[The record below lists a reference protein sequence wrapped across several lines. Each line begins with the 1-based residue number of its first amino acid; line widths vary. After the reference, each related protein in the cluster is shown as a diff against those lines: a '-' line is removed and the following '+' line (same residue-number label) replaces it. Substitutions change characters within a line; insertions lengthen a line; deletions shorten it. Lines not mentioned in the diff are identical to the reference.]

1 MPLSG
6 ELKLEVI
13 KQYYGNDRSLTKTRR
28 ALMKIYPK
36 ELRNLNIKTIQR
48 VVGKLETDLTLLPG
62 RHTGRPKSAV
72 IDKNVEK
79 IKRSLEESPRRS
91 VRDLSRRTKLSSTT
105 VWRIL
110 RVELKKFAYKIQ
122 MKQQQTVDNKK
133 QRLEFGEQFSAKVE
147 RSPTFVKNIVF
158 TDEAHFHLNG
168 HVNSQNARYWADENP
183 NATIETP
190 QTKEKVTV
198 WLGIGYHGVFG
209 PYFFEDQ
216 DGERE
221 TVKTTNYLQMLK
233 KKFVPAI
240 KRKNVLKKCWFQQD
254 GAPPHCSNE
263 AMEWLKGTFGSRLI
277 SRNADFLWPPYSPDL
292 NPCDYY
298 LWGFLKSRVY
308 SDPVPQTTEQLKQNI
323 RREVRRIKQT
333 TVSSAV
339 DNLLVRIQN
348 LVFQKGSWFEQII
361 NY

>member
-1 MPLSG
+1 
-6 ELKLEVI
+6 
-13 KQYYGNDRSLTKTRR
+13 
-28 ALMKIYPK
+28 
-36 ELRNLNIKTIQR
+36 
-48 VVGKLETDLTLLPG
+48 
-62 RHTGRPKSAV
+62 
-72 IDKNVEK
+72 
-79 IKRSLEESPRRS
+79 
-91 VRDLSRRTKLSSTT
+91 
-105 VWRIL
+105 
-110 RVELKKFAYKIQ
+110 
-122 MKQQQTVDNKK
+122 
-133 QRLEFGEQFSAKVE
+133 
-147 RSPTFVKNIVF
+147 
-158 TDEAHFHLNG
+158 
-168 HVNSQNARYWADENP
+168 
-183 NATIETP
+183 
-190 QTKEKVTV
+190 
-198 WLGIGYHGVFG
+198 
-209 PYFFEDQ
+209 
-216 DGERE
+216 
-221 TVKTTNYLQMLK
+221 MLK
-233 KKFVPAI
+233 KKFVPAL